1 VLFLSREWDTI
12 ELRGSPKEG
21 KMGEFYTKIRGV
33 THEQKGADPQRLLR
47 HCRPGQKLMLVRE
60 PNNKWDKNAIAIC
73 LTTGERLGYIS
84 RDIAERL
91 AEDLD
96 RGVKMEAAISELTG
110 GGFFSGKERACHIK
124 ISS

>member
-1 VLFLSREWDTI
+1 MS
-12 ELRGSPKEG
+12 
-21 KMGEFYTKIRGV
+21 EFYTKIRGV
-33 THEQKGADPQRLLR
+33 THEQKGVDPQRLLR

-60 PNNKWDKNAIAIC
+60 PNNKWDKNAVAIC

-91 AEDLD
+91 SEDLD
-96 RGVKMEAAISELTG
+96 RGVKMEAEISELTG
-110 GGFFSGKERACHIK
+110 GGFFSGKERGCNIK